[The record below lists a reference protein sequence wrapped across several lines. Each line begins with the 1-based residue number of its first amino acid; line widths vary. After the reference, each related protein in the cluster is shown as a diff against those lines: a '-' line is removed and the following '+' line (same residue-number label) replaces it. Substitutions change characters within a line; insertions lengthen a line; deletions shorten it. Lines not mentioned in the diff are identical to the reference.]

1 MKISVV
7 GMGPGSEKKMT
18 LEAMD
23 ALEECDAIA
32 GYSVYV
38 NLIKDRFPGKEIITT
53 PMRREEERCRLA
65 VEAALSGKHVVM
77 VSSGDAGVY
86 GMAALIYEVAQ
97 DYDPIEIQ
105 VVPGVTAAC
114 SGAALLGAPLTQ
126 DFAVISLS
134 DLLTPWEK
142 IEKRLSFAAQAD
154 FVLCLYNPASHL
166 RPDYLP
172 VSYTHLFM
180 PYTLVKDHRTNYE
193 SGNINAVMDG
203 DLDGF
208 INAYL
213 KAKSLG
219 QID

>member
-86 GMAALIYEVAQ
+86 GMAALI
-97 DYDPIEIQ
+97 
-105 VVPGVTAAC
+105 
-114 SGAALLGAPLTQ
+114 
-126 DFAVISLS
+126 
-134 DLLTPWEK
+134 
-142 IEKRLSFAAQAD
+142 
-154 FVLCLYNPASHL
+154 
-166 RPDYLP
+166 
-172 VSYTHLFM
+172 
-180 PYTLVKDHRTNYE
+180 
-193 SGNINAVMDG
+193 
-203 DLDGF
+203 
-208 INAYL
+208 
-213 KAKSLG
+213 
-219 QID
+219 